1 MVDTGRSFWDLKPF
15 LARVLRKNE
24 LWTASVICVPG
35 YLFLTTDVYLKTVS
49 CNPSYSRGRDQKDQV
64 SKPAWANSS

>member
-1 MVDTGRSFWDLKPF
+1 MVHTGRSFWDLKPF

-35 YLFLTTDVYLKTVS
+35 DLFLTTDVYLKTVS
-49 CNPSYSRGRDQKDQV
+49 
-64 SKPAWANSS
+64 